1 MKDITEEYKR
11 IKSKHKERTGSEET
25 IKRTIGM
32 ITENLEELN
41 EEAITEFGL
50 GAKSAYVECLEYL
63 QQWKNAEENG
73 IDFEIEGRYPI
84 YGRKKA

>member
-1 MKDITEEYKR
+1 MKDIKEEYKR
-11 IKSKHKERTGSEET
+11 IKKRHEERLNLKDT
-25 IKRTIGM
+25 INRTIGM

-41 EEAITEFGL
+41 EEVITEFGL

-73 IDFEIEGRYPI
+73 IDFEIEARYPI

>member
-1 MKDITEEYKR
+1 MKDIKEEYIR
-11 IKSKHKERTGSEET
+11 IKKKHEEKLNPEDT
-25 IKRTIGM
+25 INRAIGM

-41 EEAITEFGL
+41 GEEISEFGL

-73 IDFEIEGRYPI
+73 IDFEIEARYPI